1 MYIHTYAHIN
11 WNNIYKCLY
20 LGSESFV
27 KTVRA
32 EWILQEF
39 LHLHIHLQ
47 HTRRPFFSYL
57 TSYRSYRFQMHH
69 LLLRMCMCGVHEQ
82 QELYDASEPVRWSP
96 RGGWILQEVLGEGEP
111 EHAGCMDNPR
121 SCTENESCQP
131 ISRGQGIL
139 PQKTIF
145 WRGCPNT
152 QIGLWKSL
160 VDWSP
165 LSLGGHSSFP
175 WTFTNNFPPQ
185 KCWLSKTETTAL

>member
-1 MYIHTYAHIN
+1 M
-11 WNNIYKCLY
+11 
-20 LGSESFV
+20 
-27 KTVRA
+27 
-32 EWILQEF
+32 
-39 LHLHIHLQ
+39 
-47 HTRRPFFSYL
+47 
-57 TSYRSYRFQMHH
+57 
-69 LLLRMCMCGVHEQ
+69 
-82 QELYDASEPVRWSP
+82 
-96 RGGWILQEVLGEGEP
+96 LGEGEP

-175 WTFTNNFPPQ
+175 WTLTNNFPPP
-185 KCWLSKTETTAL
+185 KVLAFEKRNHRPLIFFMHAPKPNRGLTSYCKADLAEGFEDVRWRGPTKNRFGWVGFFSFDETFSNPRIRFPPKRWC